1 MNIAQKK
8 IIRQYITSDK
18 SFFPAFYPKKRKI
31 TSELKRSLNCYCI
44 ERNNFT
50 TEELYD
56 EFGSPQEYVSAII
69 SNTPNDELLNNI
81 RMKKRTVFII
91 GLILVFVFAVGITST
106 TLIVRIASNL
116 ATSHFYEIEEVECYT
131 IPAKPLSAINNK

>member
-8 IIRQYITSDK
+8 SIRQYITSVK

-31 TSELKRSLNCYCI
+31 TSELKRSLNFYCI
-44 ERNNFT
+44 EHNNFT

-69 SNTPNDELLNNI
+69 SNTSEEELLKNI
-81 RMKKRTVFII
+81 RMKKRSILLI
-91 GLILVFVFAVGITST
+91 GIALILIFAIGIAAT
-106 TLIVRIASNL
+106 TAIVRAISRYTTEHYHEVKL
-116 ATSHFYEIEEVECYT
+116 EED
-131 IPAKPLSAINNK
+131 L